1 MRSDA
6 ADGRSQVMVAAED
19 IARYACAGSG
29 SGNMTLRVETQEDPR
44 SVTVIFMDHGI
55 SYNPLEAPEPEVP
68 VDREADE
75 VSGLGLFLV
84 RRLMDTVT
92 CEYVS
97 GTNILRITKHF

>member
-1 MRSDA
+1 
-6 ADGRSQVMVAAED
+6 MVAAEEIVSN

-44 SVTVIFMDHGI
+44 SVTVTFMDHGI

-97 GTNILRITKHF
+97 GTSILRITKHF